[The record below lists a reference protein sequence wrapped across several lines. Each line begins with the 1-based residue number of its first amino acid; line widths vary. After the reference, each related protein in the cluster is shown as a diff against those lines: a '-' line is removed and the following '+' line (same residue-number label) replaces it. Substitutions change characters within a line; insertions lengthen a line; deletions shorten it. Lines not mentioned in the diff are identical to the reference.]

1 MARVHR
7 SAFLYFHGKQE
18 TTRGNRS
25 REETAMSTSL
35 APKKR
40 ILLSGFTVAAG
51 VAQENA
57 FHAWT
62 IPVPG

>member
-1 MARVHR
+1 
-7 SAFLYFHGKQE
+7 
-18 TTRGNRS
+18 
-25 REETAMSTSL
+25 MSTSL